1 MIFQPRYEILEND
14 IIRLVKLAGYD
25 DIISEY
31 DYNIAYILFETNYHN
46 DSYKEIRFDEQ
57 ELSSLVSSIKFYDK
71 LIEKNPEE
79 EYYGVE
85 RKRMAAELLIKQTLH
100 DYAVENEINVD
111 RVLLDVSW

>member
-1 MIFQPRYEILEND
+1 MIFQPRYEVLEND

-31 DYNIAYILFETNYHN
+31 DYNIASILFDTDYHN
-46 DSYKEIRFDEQ
+46 DSYKEVRFSEQ
-57 ELSSLVSSIKFYDK
+57 ALSSLASSIKFYDK

-79 EYYGVE
+79 EYYRTE

-100 DYAVENEINVD
+100 DYVIENEINVD